1 MEQSVWT
8 FRRGKGMCYHVPF
21 PCMELFMYLGYKK
34 LVSWLMSWVSLK
46 AFPNIPPR
54 RVSQDPS
61 RYFRS
66 LEGSEEWWR
75 VGSCCHPGTVCSSA
89 EAGVQRRR
97 LARFLRA
104 WLSTEESAAE
114 GVISW
119 WAAAAVTSRAPSMYL
134 QSGKFFY
141 VLWAPKGHRAGRG
154 GCSNSSAISTL
165 W

>member
-1 MEQSVWT
+1 
-8 FRRGKGMCYHVPF
+8 
-21 PCMELFMYLGYKK
+21 
-34 LVSWLMSWVSLK
+34 MSWVSLK
-46 AFPNIPPR
+46 AFPHIPPR

-66 LEGSEEWWR
+66 LEGSGERWC

-114 GVISW
+114 GCNKLVSCCSCDKQSSQGVCK
-119 WAAAAVTSRAPSMYL
+119 AGGFSVCFGHQKGTEQGEGDAVTAQPSPSFGSPLSPTPYL
-134 QSGKFFY
+134 E
-141 VLWAPKGHRAGRG
+141 
-154 GCSNSSAISTL
+154 SSFMIWVTATSD
-165 W
+165 